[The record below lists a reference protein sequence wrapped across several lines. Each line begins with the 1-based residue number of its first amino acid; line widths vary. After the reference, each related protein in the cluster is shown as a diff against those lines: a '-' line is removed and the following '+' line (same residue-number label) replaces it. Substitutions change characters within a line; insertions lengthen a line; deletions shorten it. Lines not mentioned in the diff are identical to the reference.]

1 MRRNKIIILLEIIY
15 SFFISL
21 FESIIMFLKHLFLRK
36 KDHLLKENKFIDII
50 NFVFNTWPKA
60 FWKKPTWIKIWRSL
74 ATLLHYIFHKEERFK
89 EIKK

>member
-50 NFVFNTWPKA
+50 NFVFNT
-60 FWKKPTWIKIWRSL
+60 
-74 ATLLHYIFHKEERFK
+74 
-89 EIKK
+89 